1 MVYKPSPSRCEGGHS
16 TKCRSLMVANLAENN
31 RRDVEAGHLE
41 KEKGTSE
48 MKWLAVME
56 IVVDFGDMGA
66 KMDLRQAGARR
77 T

>member
-1 MVYKPSPSRCEGGHS
+1 
-16 TKCRSLMVANLAENN
+16 MVANLAENN